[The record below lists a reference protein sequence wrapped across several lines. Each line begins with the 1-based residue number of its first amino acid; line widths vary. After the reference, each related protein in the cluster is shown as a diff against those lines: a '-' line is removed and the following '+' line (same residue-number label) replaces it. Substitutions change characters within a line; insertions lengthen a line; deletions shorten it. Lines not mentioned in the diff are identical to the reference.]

1 MAQVEQMELQVLQE
15 QTGLQEVVGLQ
26 ELMVLAVKMGIFTQQ
41 HPPHQLQFQLYTQRQ
56 LI

>member
-1 MAQVEQMELQVLQE
+1 MELQVLQE

-41 HPPHQLQFQLYTQRQ
+41 HPLHQ
-56 LI
+56 